1 MFISHHTLPMS
12 FLKDIVHMGKWGL
25 SSVRDCLL
33 LYSCDQAM
41 QMCSIFQIRAGYRL
55 SLSAVKITAH
65 TPSQTGIRHSFK
77 LFILNFTCFFS
88 RNLGHSTLKHELFP
102 TTKLNA
108 RACQH
113 CRIVILRAATKYSL
127 TGRLFSELSLRLL

>member
-1 MFISHHTLPMS
+1 MPVCLVRKLPEEFLWRRNWAMCGQSGVCLSLSIVHTLPIG

-55 SLSAVKITAH
+55 FLSAVKITAH
-65 TPSQTGIRHSFK
+65 TPSQTGMRHSF
-77 LFILNFTCFFS
+77 
-88 RNLGHSTLKHELFP
+88 
-102 TTKLNA
+102 
-108 RACQH
+108 
-113 CRIVILRAATKYSL
+113 
-127 TGRLFSELSLRLL
+127 